1 MDRSSRPALKH
12 VLGLSAFAAAC
23 LAGGMALSHH
33 WVASAEEPQPVTV
46 DVKNADTLPPIAQVA
61 QALNPTVVAITN
73 TSFVKQR
80 GGGDSFGPGGNG
92 NDPFFNFFF
101 GPRQQQRG
109 PQGLEEREV
118 SSGSGVLISPDGE
131 LLTNNHVIEG
141 AQGGDGKP
149 QIEVKLSDGRTFNGR
164 ILGRDKELDIALV
177 KIDADHL
184 PFAKLGD
191 SDKSKVGEWVVAIGN
206 PLGLEHT
213 VTQGIISAKG
223 RRLEAGLGAYL
234 QTDAAINRGNSGGPL
249 LNLKG
254 EVLGINTLIRA
265 DGQNIGFAVPISE
278 VSRILKY
285 LRSGQPVS
293 RGYLGIQLAQ
303 LSGPFQEALGA
314 KDGAVVSSV
323 ERGAPADKAGL
334 QRLDVITGVDGQ
346 PVSSPDELVSLIS
359 SRRSGET
366 VKLQILRDGKAQ
378 TLAVKLGD
386 RKDMSP
392 AGQDGDDD
400 GSSQDQAQ
408 PNSGGLNLD
417 KSYGFQVG
425 DLTPANRYQFGV
437 AEGVKG
443 VVVTAVSPRSG
454 AADSL
459 SPGLVITSVGRA
471 QVGDVQEFDAQAR
484 KFSGKPLLLY
494 VQNPR
499 GDQKVTVAVPPQ
511 R

>member
-1 MDRSSRPALKH
+1 MDHPSRPSLKQAF
-12 VLGLSAFAAAC
+12 GLSAFAAAC
-23 LAGGMALSHH
+23 LAGGMALSRG
-33 WVASAEEPQPVTV
+33 WVASAEEPRPVTV

-80 GGGDSFGPGGNG
+80 QGGDPFGGG

-101 GPRQQQRG
+101 GPRQQQPRG
-109 PQGLEEREV
+109 PQGMEQREV
-118 SSGSGVLISPDGE
+118 SSGSGVLISADGE
-131 LLTNNHVIEG
+131 ILTNNHVIEG
-141 AQGGDGKP
+141 AQDADGKP
-149 QIEVKLSDGRTFNGR
+149 QIEVKLSDGRTFDGK

-177 KIDADHL
+177 KIDASAL

-191 SDKSKVGEWVVAIGN
+191 SDKARVGEWVVAIGN

-223 RRLEAGLGAYL
+223 RRLDAGLGAYL

-249 LNLKG
+249 LNLRG

-278 VSRILKY
+278 VNRIIKY

-303 LSGPFQEALGA
+303 LNGPFQEALGA
-314 KDGAVVSSV
+314 KEGAVVSSV

-334 QRLDVITGVDGQ
+334 QRLDVITGVDGEA
-346 PVSSPDELVSLIS
+346 VASPDELVSAIS
-359 SRRSGET
+359 SRRAGET

-378 TLAVKLGD
+378 TVAVKLGD
-386 RKDMSP
+386 RKDMSAQNGQGDEEDDSQGQP
-392 AGQDGDDD
+392 AP
-400 GSSQDQAQ
+400 GSQS
-408 PNSGGLNLD
+408 LNLE

-425 DLTPANRYQFGV
+425 ELTPANRYQFGV
-437 AEGVKG
+437 PDGVKG
-443 VVVTAVSPRSG
+443 VVVTSVAPRSA

-459 SPGLVITSVGRA
+459 SPGLVITSVGRSA
-471 QVGDVQEFDAQAR
+471 VGSVQEFNDQAR
-484 KFSGKPLLLY
+484 RATGKPLLLF
-494 VQNPR
+494 VQSPR
-499 GDQKVTVAVPPQ
+499 GDQQATVAIAP
-511 R
+511 RR

>member
-1 MDRSSRPALKH
+1 MDRPARPALKH
-12 VLGLSAFAAAC
+12 ALGLSFFAAAC
-23 LAGGMALSHH
+23 LAGGMALSYR
-33 WVASAEEPQPVTV
+33 WVASAEEPRPVTV
-46 DVKNADTLPPIAQVA
+46 EVKNADSLPPIAQVA

-80 GGGDSFGPGGNG
+80 AGMDPFGGG

-101 GPRQQQRG
+101 GPRQQRG
-109 PQGLEEREV
+109 PQGMEEREV

-191 SDKSKVGEWVVAIGN
+191 SDKVRVGEWVVAIGN

-278 VSRILKY
+278 VNRILKY

-314 KDGAVVSSV
+314 KEGAVVSSV
-323 ERGAPADKAGL
+323 EHGAPAEKAGL

-346 PVSSPDELVSLIS
+346 AISSPDELVSAIS
-359 SRRSGET
+359 SRRAGET

-386 RKDMSP
+386 RKDM
-392 AGQDGDDD
+392 AQNGGQDDEDGD
-400 GSSQDQAQ
+400 GSQNPGQSSSQ
-408 PNSGGLNLD
+408 GLNLD

-425 DLTPANRYQFGV
+425 DLTQANRYQFGV
-437 AEGVKG
+437 PEGVKG
-443 VVVTAVSPRSG
+443 VVVTSVSPRSG

-484 KFSGKPLLLY
+484 KYAGKPLLLF
-494 VQNPR
+494 VQSPR
-499 GDQKVTVAVPPQ
+499 GDQKATVAVPPTH
-511 R
+511 